1 MRLPGAGE
9 TPLKLGKALLALPTL
24 FTLSSVFLG
33 FLSITFV
40 MDGEYRLAAIAIL
53 FAGLFDALDGK
64 VARLTRTESKFGIQI
79 DSLADVMSFGLAPAV
94 LVYGAALQNLRAG
107 GLDLGLLVAFLFVA
121 AGAIRLAR
129 FNVMAES
136 VTGPM
141 KRFIGLPNPMAAGM
155 IASVVLAVSGTGGQ
169 LPAGPMVAL
178 VILLSFLMVSNFT
191 YRKSPAASRL
201 GALFVLGPLV
211 GVIVVLLIVRPSYG
225 FFGFFVYYLTFG
237 LVETAVLRIR
247 HRRNATEEI
256 HDPADD

>member
-1 MRLPGAGE
+1 MR
-9 TPLKLGKALLALPTL
+9 LGKALLALPTL

-40 MDGEYRLAAIAIL
+40 MDSEYRLAAIAIL

-94 LVYGAALQNLRAG
+94 LVYGVALRDLRAG
-107 GLDLGLLVAFLFVA
+107 AFDFGLFFAFLFVA

-129 FNVMAES
+129 FNVMAET
-136 VTGPM
+136 TGAK
-141 KRFIGLPNPMAAGM
+141 KRFIGLPIPMAAGM
-155 IASVVLAVSGTGGQ
+155 IASIVLAVSGTGGH
-169 LPAGPMVAL
+169 LPALPMIGL

-201 GALFVLGPLV
+201 GALLVLGPLSAI
-211 GVIVVLLIVRPSYG
+211 VIVLLFVRPSYA

-247 HRRNATEEI
+247 HRRHAAEEI
-256 HDPADD
+256 HDSVDD